1 MLDYIQGNRHHFQRR
16 ERTGWHIPTRTWV
29 RMLREIIELFDGVY
43 IVLDA
48 LDESEESIGVEGVM
62 DFISTVFEKSRSQV
76 HMIAFSRD
84 LESIRN
90 NFKELRAV
98 SIAVSGR
105 DLDHDLKTAL
115 HTQLVYQRK
124 FSRWPK
130 SLKKTIEESLLAQ
143 ANGS

>member
-1 MLDYIQGNRHHFQRR
+1 MLHD
-16 ERTGWHIPTRTWV
+16 V
-29 RMLREIIELFDGVY
+29 IEQFDSVY
-43 IVLDA
+43 MVLDA

-62 DFISTVFEKSRSQV
+62 DFINTIFERSRSQV

-90 NFKELRAV
+90 GFKELRAV

-115 HTQLVYQRK
+115 HTQLSYQRK